1 MPKLNTILIVDDE
14 DVGRQTLEA
23 LLYSDN
29 YDLVFAGN
37 GPEAIDAVRNYA
49 PDVILLDVMM
59 PGMDGLEVCQYL
71 KADEQWRH
79 IPIILV
85 TALDS
90 KTDLAR
96 GFEAGADDFLSKP
109 VNILELRARVRSL
122 LRLKTQFDEL
132 QAMLKLREN
141 LANMVVHDM
150 RSPLTAILGVSE
162 LLKSNLASPVN
173 PADVE
178 ILHRQVLRLHA
189 FVNDLL
195 TMAKMDS
202 GNLVLSLSLTDIKQL
217 ILDIEGGY
225 NIIAQSK
232 GIAFVLD
239 LPDEGRMVPID
250 INLFQRVLDN
260 LLSNAVKFSRPG
272 GTITLK
278 LEYIH
283 HDDSSKGI
291 RVQVVDEGVGI
302 SQNKRELLLDRLE
315 ARGEDIIGSPQEV
328 TAQFGFGLAFCK
340 MVVDAHGG
348 HIHVKENEP
357 SGSIFIVEI

>member
-1 MPKLNTILIVDDE
+1 MGKTNTILIVDDE

-23 LLYSDN
+23 LLYADEYN
-29 YDLVFAGN
+29 LTFASS
-37 GPEAIDAVRNYA
+37 GPKAIEAIRELP
-49 PDVILLDVMM
+49 PDLILLDVMM
-59 PGMDGLEVCQYL
+59 PGMDGLQVCQYL
-71 KADEQWRH
+71 KADERWQH

-90 KTDLAR
+90 KSDLAR
-96 GFEAGADDFLSKP
+96 GFDAGADDFLSKP

-132 QAMLKLREN
+132 QLMLKLREN

-162 LLKSNLASPVN
+162 LLKSNLSAPIN
-173 PADVE
+173 PADVD
-178 ILHRQVLRLHA
+178 ILHRQVLRLHS

-202 GNLVLSLSLTDIKQL
+202 GNLVLSLSAADVKQL

-225 NIIAQSK
+225 NVIAQSK
-232 GIAFVLD
+232 GISFVLD
-239 LPDEGRMVPID
+239 LPDKGHLMAVD

-260 LLSNAVKFSRPG
+260 LLSNAVKFSKPG

-278 LEYIH
+278 LAYIPR
-283 HDDSSKGI
+283 DDGAVGI
-291 RVQVVDEGVGI
+291 RVQVIDEGVGMG
-302 SQNKRELLLDRLE
+302 QEKRTLLADSLE
-315 ARGEDIIGSPQEV
+315 ANRKDIVSSAPEV

-348 HIHVKENEP
+348 HIHVAANKP
-357 SGSIFIVEI
+357 SGAIFTVEI